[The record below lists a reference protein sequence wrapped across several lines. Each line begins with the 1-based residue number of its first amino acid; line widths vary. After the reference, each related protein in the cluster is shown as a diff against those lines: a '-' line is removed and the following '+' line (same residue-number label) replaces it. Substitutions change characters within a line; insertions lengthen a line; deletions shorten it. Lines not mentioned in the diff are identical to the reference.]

1 VSNAEATNATTQV
14 KESLFKR
21 HENLTVFSIFA
32 SFVVIIVLIQLISTG
47 FSRYPTFISPIN
59 IVNILQQVAVPG
71 MVAVSMT
78 MVMISGGID
87 LSVGMLASMVSIVV
101 SLGISKWGFGAGPS
115 ILLGVASAVVL
126 ETIMGFIISRTR
138 IEPFIITLGGMIS
151 FQGIALLLSNS
162 REVVMKGELNFLT
175 TNLIEGARDPVTG
188 LILRVP
194 PYVVVFFVIALI
206 GGLVLTYTKYGRR
219 IYAVGTNPRAAFL
232 AGIDV
237 KNIRLSVYMIQGL
250 LVGIGATML
259 LARINTGIITLGQGL
274 EIDTIA
280 MVVIGGTALSGGKG
294 NIVGTLIGVL
304 FLGSI
309 ANAMNMLRLPSEV
322 QFLVKGLVVIIAVT
336 AGDVSAQFSDY
347 RALRREQAMA
357 RKLEAA
363 SKKGGTEKQASVGA
377 DMQDS
382 SV

>member
-1 VSNAEATNATTQV
+1 MSKPEISNTTVLV

-21 HENLTVFSIFA
+21 HENLVVLSIFA
-32 SFVVIIVLIQLISTG
+32 SFVAIIVLLQVISTG
-47 FSRYPTFISPIN
+47 GSKFPTFISPVN

-71 MVAVSMT
+71 IVAVSMT

-87 LSVGMLASMVSIVV
+87 LSVGMLASLVSIVV
-101 SLGISKWGFGAGPS
+101 ALGISKWGIGVGPS
-115 ILLGVASAVVL
+115 ILLGIASAVVL

-162 REVVMKGELNFLT
+162 REVVMKGELDFLT
-175 TNLIEGARDPVTG
+175 TNLLEGARDPVTG

-194 PYVVVFFVIALI
+194 PYVLIFFAIAVI
-206 GGLVLTYTKYGRR
+206 GGLLLTFTKYGRR

-237 KNIRLSVYMIQGL
+237 KNMRLSVYMIQGL

-280 MVVIGGTALSGGKG
+280 MVVIGGTALSGGRG
-294 NIVGTLIGVL
+294 NIVGTLIGVF

-322 QFLVKGLVVIIAVT
+322 QFLAKGLVVIVAVS
-336 AGDVSAQFSDY
+336 AGDVSSQISDFL
-347 RALRREQAMA
+347 ALRRERAKA
-357 RKLEAA
+357 RIAAA
-363 SKKGGTEKQASVGA
+363 STKKGGP
-377 DMQDS
+377 
-382 SV
+382 

>member
-1 VSNAEATNATTQV
+1 VDQPVTPNTTLPL

-21 HENLTVFSIFA
+21 YENLTVFSIFV
-32 SFVVIIVLIQLISTG
+32 SFVVIVVLFQLIMTG
-47 FSRYPTFISPIN
+47 GSRFPTFISPVN

-71 MVAVSMT
+71 IVATSMT

-87 LSVGMLASMVSIVV
+87 LSVGMLASLVSIIVA
-101 SLGISKWGFGAGPS
+101 LGISEWHIGVVPS

-151 FQGIALLLSNS
+151 FQGIALLLCNS
-162 REVVMKGELNFLT
+162 REVVMNGELNFLQ
-175 TNLIEGARDPVTG
+175 TNLLAGARDPVTH
-188 LILRVP
+188 LLLRVP

-206 GGLVLTYTKYGRR
+206 GGLLLTYTKYGRR

-237 KNIRLSVYMIQGL
+237 RNMRLSVYTIQGL

-294 NIVGTLIGVL
+294 NIVGTVIGVL

-309 ANAMNMLRLPSEV
+309 ANAMNLLRLPSEV
-322 QFLVKGLVVIIAVT
+322 QFLAKGLIVIIAVA
-336 AGDVSAQFSDY
+336 AGDVSSQVSEF
-347 RALRREQAMA
+347 LELKREQARA
-357 RKLEAA
+357 RLVAA
-363 SKKGGTEKQASVGA
+363 AAQKGGAQEQESVQT

>member
-1 VSNAEATNATTQV
+1 MSTTEVMNATAQV

-21 HENLTVFSIFA
+21 YENLTVFSIFA

-47 FSRYPTFISPIN
+47 FTRYPTFISPIN

-101 SLGISKWGFGAGPS
+101 SLGISKWHYGVGPS

-162 REVVMKGELNFLT
+162 REVVMQGELNFLT
-175 TNLIEGARDPVTG
+175 ANLIEGARDPVTG

-194 PYVVVFFVIALI
+194 PYVVAFFVIALI

-322 QFLVKGLVVIIAVT
+322 QFLVKGLVVIVAVT
-336 AGDVSAQFSDY
+336 AGDISAQVSDY
-347 RALRREQAMA
+347 RALRREQARA
-357 RKLEAA
+357 RTMEAA
-363 SKKGGTEKQASVGA
+363 SKKGGTGKQANVQA

>member
-1 VSNAEATNATTQV
+1 MNTPEPSNTTVPV

-21 HENLTVFSIFA
+21 YENLTVLSIFA
-32 SFVVIIVLIQLISTG
+32 SFVVIVVVVQLITTG
-47 FSRYPTFISPIN
+47 ASRFPTFISPVN

-71 MVAVSMT
+71 IVAISMT

-87 LSVGMLASMVSIVV
+87 LSVGMLASLVSIVV
-101 SLGISKWGFGAGPS
+101 AMGISQWHLGVWPS

-151 FQGIALLLSNS
+151 FQGIALLLCNS
-162 REVVMKGELNFLT
+162 REVVMKGELDFLT
-175 TNLIEGARDPVTG
+175 TNLIEGARDPITG

-194 PYVVVFFVIALI
+194 PYVLIFFGIVLV
-206 GGLVLTYTKYGRR
+206 GGLLLTYTKYGRR
-219 IYAVGTNPRAAFL
+219 IYAVGTNSRAAFL

-237 KNIRLSVYMIQGL
+237 RKMRLSVYVIQGL
-250 LVGIGATML
+250 LVGVGATML

-294 NIVGTLIGVL
+294 NVVGTLIGVL

-322 QFLVKGLVVIIAVT
+322 QFLAKGLIVIIAVS
-336 AGDVSAQFSDY
+336 AGDVSSQISEF
-347 RALRREQAMA
+347 RALRREQAKA
-357 RKLEAA
+357 RHAA
-363 SKKGGTEKQASVGA
+363 ATVTKGGPQ
-377 DMQDS
+377 
-382 SV
+382 